1 MHRSI
6 YSVPVLVVLAFLAA
20 PLSGADSVSD
30 SVVARLC
37 QHVKARKI
45 MQVDRS
51 QPEIIWSDGA
61 MLETARTFPRE
72 LQELITNSTS
82 TRDLRLIL
90 KRMSPDPAQ
99 GWQEAK
105 IIKTGRGQE
114 HAVIQSRDGKITLNV
129 ASPYFD
135 YVHGRYPGA
144 RLWVKDRLNAVLF
157 IVDGTLRATVM
168 PIAGPAGA
176 R

>member
-1 MHRSI
+1 MRRSI
-6 YSVPVLVVLAFLAA
+6 YFVPVLVALVLAAG
-20 PLSGADSVSD
+20 PVSGADSVGG

-37 QHVKARKI
+37 QHVKARKVI
-45 MQVDRS
+45 YVDRS

-61 MLETARTFPRE
+61 MFEIAKTFPRE
-72 LQELITNSTS
+72 LQELIASPTS
-82 TRDLRLIL
+82 ARDLRLIL

-105 IIKTGRGQE
+105 IIKAGRSQE
-114 HAVIQSRDGKITLNV
+114 HAVIQSRDGKVTLHV

-135 YVHGRYPGA
+135 YVHERYPGA
-144 RLWVKDRLNAVLF
+144 RIWIKSHLDAVLF
-157 IVDGTLRATVM
+157 LVDGTLRASVM

>member
-1 MHRSI
+1 MRRSI
-6 YSVPVLVVLAFLAA
+6 YFVSVLVALALFTGQV
-20 PLSGADSVSD
+20 SGADSVSG

-45 MQVDRS
+45 MYVDRS
-51 QPEIIWSDGA
+51 QPEIVWSDGA
-61 MLETARTFPRE
+61 MFEIARTFPRE
-72 LQELITNSTS
+72 LQELIASPTS
-82 TRDLRLIL
+82 SRDLRLIL

-105 IIKTGRGQE
+105 ILKSGRGQE
-114 HAVIQSRDGKITLNV
+114 HAEIQSRDGKITLRL

-135 YVHGRYPGA
+135 YVHDRYPGA
-144 RLWVKDRLNAVLF
+144 RIWIKNHLNAVLF
-157 IVDGTLRATVM
+157 LVDGTLRASVM
-168 PIAGPAGA
+168 PIAGPASA

>member
-1 MHRSI
+1 M
-6 YSVPVLVVLAFLAA
+6 
-20 PLSGADSVSD
+20 SD

-45 MQVDRS
+45 MHVDRS

-61 MLETARTFPRE
+61 MFEIAHTFPRE
-72 LQELITNSTS
+72 LQELIATPTS

-105 IIKTGRGQE
+105 IIKSARGQE
-114 HAVIQSRDGKITLNV
+114 HAVIQSGDGKVTLNV

-135 YVHGRYPGA
+135 YVHERYPSA
-144 RLWVKDRLNAVLF
+144 RIWVKDRLNAVLF
-157 IVDGTLRATVM
+157 TLDGTLRASVM
-168 PIAGPAGA
+168 PLAGPAVA

>member
-1 MHRSI
+1 MRRSI
-6 YSVPVLVVLAFLAA
+6 YFVSVLVALVLMAA
-20 PLSGADSVSD
+20 PVSRADSVSG

-37 QHVKARKI
+37 QHAKARKI
-45 MQVDRS
+45 MHVDRS

-61 MLETARTFPRE
+61 MFEIARTFPRE
-72 LQELITNSTS
+72 LQELIANPTS

-105 IIKTGRGQE
+105 IVKAGRGQE
-114 HAVIQSRDGKITLNV
+114 HAMIESRDGKVTLRV

-135 YVHGRYPGA
+135 YVHDRYPAA
-144 RLWVKDRLNAVLF
+144 RISIKDRLNAVLF
-157 IVDGTLRATVM
+157 IVDGTLRAAVM
-168 PIAGPAGA
+168 PIAGPASA